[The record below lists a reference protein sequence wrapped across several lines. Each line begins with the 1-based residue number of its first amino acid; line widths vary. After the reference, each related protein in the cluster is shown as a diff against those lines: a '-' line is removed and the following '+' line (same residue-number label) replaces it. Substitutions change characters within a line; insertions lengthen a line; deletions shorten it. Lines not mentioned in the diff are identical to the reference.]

1 MCFGLG
7 SGQSN
12 SLILQYKV
20 LDIACIFSLEWR
32 FWHDNGVSKKAVV
45 RCHDK
50 AILRAWLLRNVAQP
64 TQGC

>member
-20 LDIACIFSLEWR
+20 LDIACIFCLEWL

-50 AILRAWLLRNVAQP
+50 AILRAWLLRIVAQT